1 VESRRIFRKLKSYVT
16 YRFAA
21 TIQIVIVLTLLIF
34 ISDCPILSLYV
45 IILALFNDLTML
57 PIAYDRQQA
66 SSTPESPDVGKMLF
80 VSGGLGL
87 AATGFSLLFA
97 YGADSTGF
105 FKSDLSIQQCG
116 KDAQAAIWLQMFIA
130 AEVLIFSARAP
141 SYFWCSLA
149 PSPAL
154 LISVMMGCL
163 ACSVLAATYGY
174 FGALP
179 VQDIALI
186 WLYDLINLL
195 FVDALKV
202 QMLKFLDE
210 NTDVLAEF
218 TPTPA
223 PEGHG
228 GHGHDAPAP
237 STDGRSLSIPA
248 RQESRADAMTNRM
261 SEWAVNKDERI
272 SVMRQSAVQSTSGTS
287 AAAKHLARKSIAG
300 EGMNARVSLSASG
313 VPRASLNGSS
323 AGNIRPYTPASKAIH
338 HI

>member
-1 VESRRIFRKLKSYVT
+1 
-16 YRFAA
+16 
-21 TIQIVIVLTLLIF
+21 
-34 ISDCPILSLYV
+34 LYV

-97 YGADSTGF
+97 YGADSTGL
-105 FKSDLSIQQCG
+105 FKSDLSIESCG

-154 LISVMMGCL
+154 LISVLLGCL
-163 ACSVLAATYGY
+163 ACSILAATYGY

-186 WLYDLINLL
+186 WLYDFVNLL

-228 GHGHDAPAP
+228 AHGHGAPATQSVDSRAP
-237 STDGRSLSIPA
+237 STANRT
-248 RQESRADAMTNRM
+248 ESRADAMTNRM

-272 SVMRQSAVQSTSGTS
+272 SVMRQSAVNSTSGTS

-338 HI
+338 RI

>member
-1 VESRRIFRKLKSYVT
+1 MKAYVT

-34 ISDCPILSLYV
+34 ISNCPIQSLYV

-66 SSTPESPDVGKMLF
+66 SSTPESPNVGKMLF

-97 YGADSTGF
+97 YGADSTNF
-105 FKSDLSIQQCG
+105 FKSDLNISQCG
-116 KDAQAAIWLQMFIA
+116 KEAQAAIWLQMFIA
-130 AEVLIFSARAP
+130 AEVLIFAARAP

-154 LISVMMGCL
+154 LISVTIGCL
-163 ACSVLAATYGY
+163 VCSILAAAYDY
-174 FGALP
+174 FGGLP

-186 WLYDLINLL
+186 WAYDFINLL

-202 QMLKFLDE
+202 QMFRFLDE
-210 NTDVLAEF
+210 NTEVLPEF
-218 TPTPA
+218 TPTAA

-228 GHGHDAPAP
+228 REQSTTGAGVSMDA
-237 STDGRSLSIPA
+237 RSQSVA
-248 RQESRADAMTNRM
+248 NRTESRADAMTNRM

-272 SVMRQSAVQSTSGTS
+272 SVMRQSAVNSTNGTS
-287 AAAKHLARKSIAG
+287 AAAKHLARKSVAG
-300 EGMNARVSLSASG
+300 DRISLSASG
-313 VPRASLNGSS
+313 VPRASLSGASN
-323 AGNIRPYTPASKAIH
+323 GNIRPYTPVTKAIH
-338 HI
+338 RI